1 MNSMLLG
8 VAFVL
13 FSIYSGNSMAAPEFI
28 IQGDDNDEH
37 FIINGELFSA
47 QTYCLGWK
55 KGDRVVLLEGDAS
68 GACATAT
75 FYNRRTQEICELWCG
90 K

>member
-1 MNSMLLG
+1 
-8 VAFVL
+8 
-13 FSIYSGNSMAAPEFI
+13 
-28 IQGDDNDEH
+28 
-37 FIINGELFSA
+37 LFSA